1 MTAIDP
7 SIHMENEWA
16 LDTNPFPAGAISNN
30 DDEPWAELY
39 PDEMSQFGRKFI
51 RGGVRGG
58 GSLGFLWSQ
67 GANAD
72 TGFGKTRTIREMRER
87 INADFG
93 QAVLTSARLRPDR
106 MVKVAAAYANMTS
119 GSATGLFPVLHA
131 AVADLA
137 TPHHEVQSV
146 LDRARDLVIQTIA
159 ERDGTPIEEVSG
171 GAIANE
177 LRRARLDSAP
187 AGAPVRPELI
197 DGFAKGGYALREAIG
212 RASDALKLRAG
223 IAYLDFAL
231 AALKAAG
238 IEKLYLFIDQL
249 EDLANNRTLTR
260 ARREREVGRIRDLQE
275 EDPYASQ
282 LRMVLT
288 FHAGAAAALGD
299 AWLQHRLPSFEA
311 IPANDSS
318 VVVLRGISSDEAG
331 ADLLRVYLDAA
342 RIEDVDDDLLPFQ
355 ADAVT
360 ELIAQSQ
367 GRIGILL
374 DQAHKVLDTAARAG
388 LQIITAETVRHTLG
402 GAPTAASSVAT
413 PVPADEQVDDLLL
426 A

>member
-1 MTAIDP
+1 MSAIDP
-7 SIHMENEWA
+7 NIHMENVWG
-16 LDTNPFPAGAISNN
+16 LDMNPFPAVAISNN
-30 DDEPWAELY
+30 DNEPWAELY
-39 PDEMSQFGRKFI
+39 PDEMAQFGRKFI

-67 GANAD
+67 GARAD

-93 QAVLTSARLRPDR
+93 QTVLAAAGLRPER
-106 MVKVAAAYANMTS
+106 VVKVAAAYANMKS
-119 GSATGLFPVLHA
+119 GQAVGLFPVLHE

-137 TPHHEVQSV
+137 RPHRGGASV
-146 LDRARDLVIQTIA
+146 LDRARDLVIEVIA
-159 ERDGTPIEEVSG
+159 ERNGMPTEEVGERAVAS
-171 GAIANE
+171 E
-177 LRRARLDSAP
+177 LRRVRLDSAP
-187 AGAPVRPELI
+187 AGAPLRPELI

-212 RASDALKLRAG
+212 RASDALKLRSG

-238 IEKLYLFIDQL
+238 IEKLYLFVDQL
-249 EDLANNRTLTR
+249 EDLASNATLTK

-288 FHAGAAAALGD
+288 FHATAAAVLANF
-299 AWLQHRLPSFEA
+299 WNQHRLPSFEA
-311 IPANDSS
+311 VPANDST

-331 ADLLRVYLDAA
+331 AELLRVYLEAA
-342 RIEDVDDDLLPFQ
+342 RVEDVDDDLLPFH

-360 ELIAQSQ
+360 ELIAQSE

-374 DQAHKVLDTAARAG
+374 AQAHKVLDVAARAG
-388 LQIITAETVRHTLG
+388 LPIITAETVRETLVG
-402 GAPTAASSVAT
+402 GPTAASSVAT